1 MTTLFKK
8 LNFKSQPSILCL
20 DAPESFT
27 SELDA
32 MRTFTTIHNDADG
45 LDKIPFAIAF
55 VTTAEEVTE
64 AIEVIGPKL
73 EKEAVVWFCYPKKS
87 SKKYSATITRDQ
99 GWSAMADY
107 DLEPVRQVA
116 IDEDWSALRF
126 KPVDQIKTM
135 TRRKS
140 MTLTEKGKNKT
151 KPSDGSG

>member
-1 MTTLFKK
+1 MTPLFKK
-8 LNFKSQPSILCL
+8 LNYKGQASITCL
-20 DAPESFT
+20 HAPDGFIP
-27 SELDA
+27 ELEA
-32 MRTFTTIHNDADG
+32 MRAFATVHNSVDGEDA
-45 LDKIPFAIAF
+45 LPFVMAF
-55 VTTAEEVTE
+55 VQTEKEV
-64 AIEVIGPKL
+64 AQSIQAIGPQL
-73 EKEAVVWFCYPKKS
+73 QPDSVIWFCYPKKS
-87 SKKYSATITRDQ
+87 SKKYSATITRDL